1 MTTHFAL
8 FGHPV
13 AHSLSPRIHAAF
25 AKQTGIAMDYVAID
39 AAPDGFAQALQQF
52 AERGGRG
59 ANITVPHKIVVLA
72 LCHTLSE
79 RARRAGAVNT
89 LLHIGERGW
98 RGDNTDGA
106 GLVRDLTNRHSH
118 DLRERRTLLLGAGGA
133 AAGIAPALL
142 DAGVRELVIVNRTP
156 ERADALA
163 DAQRDPARVH
173 TRYWQDLRTLGN
185 FDLIVNATSAARGS
199 SSITAGSWMTATSLA
214 LPFSLA
220 YPNTLAVDLGY
231 GDAAIDFLAW
241 ARSAGCS
248 DAIDGLGM
256 LVEQAAESFE
266 LWHGVRPQTNPVY
279 AMLRERNSVLV
290 NAD

>member
-1 MTTHFAL
+1 MNDMQHFAI
-8 FGHPV
+8 FGHPI
-13 AHSLSPRIHAAF
+13 AHSLSPKIHAAF

-39 AAPDGFAQALQQF
+39 VAPDGFAQALRQF
-52 AERGGRG
+52 ADRGGRG
-59 ANITVPHKIVVLA
+59 ANVTVPHKA
-72 LCHTLSE
+72 AASTLCGSLSE
-79 RARRAGAVNT
+79 RAQRAGAVNT
-89 LLHIGERGW
+89 LLRDGDGW

-106 GLVRDLTNRHSH
+106 GLVRDLTGRQQH
-118 DLRERRTLLLGAGGA
+118 DLRERRALLLGAGGA

-142 DAGVRELVIVNRTP
+142 DAGIRELVIVNRTP

-163 DAQRDPARVH
+163 DAQRDPGRVH
-173 TRYWQDLRTLGN
+173 TRYWKDLRTLGN
-185 FDLIVNATSAARGS
+185 FDLIVNATSAARS
-199 SSITAGSWMTATSLA
+199 SEKIA

-241 ARSAGCS
+241 ARGAGCS

-266 LWHGVRPQTNPVY
+266 LWHGVRPQTDPVY

>member
-1 MTTHFAL
+1 MTTHFAI
-8 FGHPV
+8 FGHPI
-13 AHSLSPRIHAAF
+13 AHSLSPKIHAAF
-25 AKQTGIAMDYVAID
+25 AKQTGIEMDYAAID
-39 AAPDGFAQALQQF
+39 IAPEGFTQALQQF

-59 ANITVPHKIVVLA
+59 ANITVPHKTAASA
-72 LCHTLSE
+72 LCGSLSE

-89 LLHIGERGW
+89 LLRDGDGW
-98 RGDNTDGA
+98 RGDNTDGS
-106 GLVRDLTNRHSH
+106 GLVRDLTGRQQH
-118 DLRERRTLLLGAGGA
+118 DLSERRALLLGAGGA

-163 DAQRDPARVH
+163 DAQRDPTRVH
-173 TRYWQDLRTLGN
+173 TRYWKDLRTLGN
-185 FDLIVNATSAARGS
+185 YDLIINATSAARAS
-199 SSITAGSWMTATSLA
+199 ERLA

-266 LWHGVRPQTNPVY
+266 LWHGVRPQTDPVY
-279 AMLRERNSVLV
+279 TMLRERNAVLV

>member
-1 MTTHFAL
+1 MHHFAI
-8 FGHPV
+8 FGHPI
-13 AHSLSPRIHAAF
+13 AHSLSPKIHAAF
-25 AKQTGIAMDYVAID
+25 AKQTGIEMDYAAID
-39 AAPDGFAQALQQF
+39 IAPEGFTQALQQF

-59 ANITVPHKIVVLA
+59 ANITVPHKTAASA
-72 LCHTLSE
+72 LCGSLSE

-89 LLHIGERGW
+89 LLRDGDGW
-98 RGDNTDGA
+98 RGDNTDGS
-106 GLVRDLTNRHSH
+106 GLVRDLTGRQQH
-118 DLRERRTLLLGAGGA
+118 DLRERRALLLGAGGA

-163 DAQRDPARVH
+163 DAQRDPTRVH
-173 TRYWQDLRTLGN
+173 TRYWKDLRTLGN
-185 FDLIVNATSAARGS
+185 YDLIINATSAARAS
-199 SSITAGSWMTATSLA
+199 ERLA

-266 LWHGVRPQTNPVY
+266 LWHGVRPQTDPVY
-279 AMLRERNSVLV
+279 TMLRERNAVLV